1 MANSVEFQVQ
11 LKAVDG
17 EGREANLCPQ
27 NTVEDIWTGALES
40 GTLQLPGSSPTE
52 RLQQTLQNIRM
63 YLYNLSL
70 ISDVRR
76 QVVTRFDSDS
86 TTDIASAKSL
96 KLLKEVD
103 DNTIANL
110 KEHDETR
117 ATSTVFSH
125 VKLSD
130 SFETSAGAASDSVG
144 ASSKALYDAY
154 TKANKTA
161 ADNLKSHADSRS
173 TASKFF
179 HVALTDE
186 YSTENSTTQAAANS
200 IAASGYALY
209 RAYKYAKDSLTTHAD
224 SRATSTVY
232 SHVRLSDS
240 YGASDGAAA
249 DSVGASSKA
258 LHDAY
263 TKANK
268 TAADNLKTHSDSRS
282 TASVFSHV
290 ALTDDYTTENSK
302 TQAASNSIA
311 ASGYALY
318 RAYKYAKDSLQTHAD
333 SRANATDYS
342 HVKLTD
348 TFEQSM
354 GAATSSVAPSSK
366 ALYDAYTKANK
377 TAADNLKSHSDSRA
391 TGAAFSHVALT
402 DDYNVENS
410 TTQAAANSIAASG
423 YALYKA
429 YKYAKDSLTTHQDTK
444 ATDAVYSHVKLSDG
458 YTTSAGA
465 AADAVGA
472 SSKALYD
479 AYTKANKTAADN
491 LKSHAD
497 SRSTDKVYSH
507 VALTDEYTTENSAT
521 QAAAN
526 AVGASGYALFKAY
539 KYAKDSLQSHAD
551 SKATASAYSH
561 VKLTDAFETSS
572 GAATN
577 SIAPSSKA
585 LYDAYTKANKT
596 AADNLKS
603 HADSRSTAEAYSHV
617 ALTDEYA
624 AENSATQ
631 AAANAVGAS
640 GYALYRAYKYAK
652 DSLQSHA
659 DSRAT
664 ASAYSHVKLSD
675 SFETSDGAA
684 ADSVGASSKALYDA
698 YTKSNKTGADNLKSH
713 VDSRSTSEKYSHVAL
728 TDEYTT
734 ENSATQAAANAV
746 GASGYALYKAYKYAK
761 DSLQSH
767 ANSKA
772 TASAYSHVKLTDAF
786 ETSSGAAA
794 DSVGASSKALYD
806 AYTKANKTAADNLK
820 THSDS
825 RSTAEAYSHVA
836 LTDDYNVENSTTQA
850 AANSIGASGYALYK
864 AYKYAKDSLQSH
876 ADSRANA
883 TNYSHVKLSDSYT
896 KSGGAAADS
905 VGASS
910 KALYD
915 AYTKANKTAADNLKT
930 HSDSRA
936 TDAAFSHVALTDE
949 YAAENST
956 TQAAANAVGASG
968 YALYREHTYAK
979 NALTTHQNTK
989 ASGTVFSHVKLSDG
1003 YTASDGAAADAVGA
1017 SSKALYDAYTS
1028 ANKIASDALTAHAAV
1043 NGVAATKGHVK
1054 LADSYTTSGGA
1065 AADSV
1070 GASSKALVDAYNAL
1084 NAAKAPKNHATS
1096 ATTYGKGTTSAFGH
1110 LKVSD
1115 VYDSSVSGANA
1126 SGAVA
1131 ASQNAL
1137 YNAYAALLA
1146 LCDQNATDVSGK
1158 AVIAHAST
1166 EPKYGVGTV
1175 ENYGHVK
1182 LSDDYNTDNSTTA
1195 AAANSIAASSWAVY
1209 RAYSAATSAASTAL
1223 SNHNAARGTSSAF
1236 GHVKLSDNYTSSA
1249 GAASAAMGAS
1259 SKAVYDA
1266 YTAANSNS
1274 TSKVNTHA
1282 AVKATASALGHVTLS
1297 DDYATD
1303 NSKTGAAA
1311 NSIGASSYA
1320 VYRAYSAASSALST
1334 HSGTKATAS
1343 VYAHVKLSDAY
1354 TSSGGAA
1361 ADSVGASSK
1370 AVVDAYNAANTNS
1383 TNKVNTHSAVKAT
1396 ASVLGHVTLSD
1407 DYATENSTTGAAA
1420 NSIGA
1425 SSYAVYRAYTAA
1437 NSSSTSKVNTHAAVK
1452 ATASALGH
1460 VTLSDDYATENSTT
1474 GAAAN
1479 SIGASSYAV
1488 YRAYNAASS
1497 ALSTH
1502 SGKKATASVYAH
1514 VKLSDAYTSSGGA
1527 ASAAV
1532 GASSKA
1538 VNDAYNA
1545 ANTNSTNKV
1554 NTHAAVKATD
1564 SVLGHVTLSDEYATD
1579 NSTTGA
1585 AANAIGASSYAV
1597 YRAYNAASTAI
1608 NNHAAVKGVS
1618 DAFGHVKLS
1627 DAYTSSGGAAADSV
1641 GASSKAVNAAYTALN
1656 NAKAPK
1662 AHASTGTTY
1671 GIGTGSNYGHV
1682 KLSDTYDSA
1691 VTNGAAANALAA
1703 SQNALYNAY
1712 SALLGKI
1719 NTNATNISGK
1729 APTSHASTGTGY
1741 GAGTGS
1747 NYGHVKL
1754 SDAYDTDNST
1764 TGAAANA
1771 IGASSYAV
1779 YRAYSA
1785 ATSAASTALA
1795 NHAAVKGVSGT
1806 FGHVKLSDNYTSS
1819 AGAASASIG
1828 ASSKAVVDAYNALN
1842 SAKAPKSHASTGTG
1856 YGVGNAS
1863 NYGHVKLSDA
1873 YTSSAGAAANAIG
1886 ASSKALY
1893 DAYTALNNAI
1903 NTLKGT
1909 ALQRNARYVT
1919 ASDKTIALTLSAVTG
1934 SMAFTYTASS
1944 LVLNGTYLFLLK
1956 CNFTNVANMQR
1967 VMVEAYMN
1975 VTPSGGSAANKAL
1988 IEAACDMRAYATSF
2002 GGTVAT
2008 STNPA
2013 MGIHTFSSNHT
2024 VNSISLFAGI
2034 GLHDGLSTA
2043 TVTISSAEL
2052 FVIKIPV

>member
-40 GTLQLPGSSPTE
+40 GDLQLPGSSPTE
-52 RLQQTLQNIRM
+52 RLQQTLQNIRK

-258 LHDAY
+258 LYDAY

-366 ALYDAYTKANK
+366 ALYDAYTKSNK
-377 TAADNLKSHSDSRA
+377 TAADNLKSHNDSRA
-391 TGAAFSHVALT
+391 TDAAFSHVALT

-429 YKYAKDSLTTHQDTK
+429 YKYAKDSLKTHQDTK
-444 ATDAVYSHVKLSDG
+444 ATDTVYSHVKLSDG

-479 AYTKANKTAADN
+479 AYTKANKTAADT

-497 SRSTDKVYSH
+497 SRSTDKV
-507 VALTDEYTTENSAT
+507 
-521 QAAAN
+521 
-526 AVGASGYALFKAY
+526 
-539 KYAKDSLQSHAD
+539 
-551 SKATASAYSH
+551 
-561 VKLTDAFETSS
+561 
-572 GAATN
+572 
-577 SIAPSSKA
+577 
-585 LYDAYTKANKT
+585 
-596 AADNLKS
+596 
-603 HADSRSTAEAYSHV
+603 YSHV

-659 DSRAT
+659 DS
-664 ASAYSHVKLSD
+664 
-675 SFETSDGAA
+675 
-684 ADSVGASSKALYDA
+684 
-698 YTKSNKTGADNLKSH
+698 
-713 VDSRSTSEKYSHVAL
+713 
-728 TDEYTT
+728 
-734 ENSATQAAANAV
+734 
-746 GASGYALYKAYKYAK
+746 
-761 DSLQSH
+761 
-767 ANSKA
+767 KA

-794 DSVGASSKALYD
+794 NSIAPSSKALYD

-820 THSDS
+820 
-825 RSTAEAYSHVA
+825 
-836 LTDDYNVENSTTQA
+836 
-850 AANSIGASGYALYK
+850 
-864 AYKYAKDSLQSH
+864 SH
-876 ADSRANA
+876 ADSRA
-883 TNYSHVKLSDSYT
+883 
-896 KSGGAAADS
+896 
-905 VGASS
+905 
-910 KALYD
+910 
-915 AYTKANKTAADNLKT
+915 
-930 HSDSRA
+930 
-936 TDAAFSHVALTDE
+936 TDTAFSHVALTDE

-989 ASGTVFSHVKLSDG
+989 ATGTVFSHVKLSDG

-1028 ANKIASDALTAHAAV
+1028 ANKIASDALAAHAAV

-1084 NAAKAPKNHATS
+1084 NTAKAPKNHATS

-1146 LCDQNATDVSGK
+1146 LCNQNATDVSGK

-1223 SNHNAARGTSSAF
+1223 SNHNAVRGTSSAF

-1249 GAASAAMGAS
+1249 GAASAAIGAS

-1297 DDYATD
+1297 DDYATE

-1320 VYRAYSAASSALST
+1320 VYRAYSAA
-1334 HSGTKATAS
+1334 
-1343 VYAHVKLSDAY
+1343 
-1354 TSSGGAA
+1354 
-1361 ADSVGASSK
+1361 
-1370 AVVDAYNAANTNS
+1370 
-1383 TNKVNTHSAVKAT
+1383 
-1396 ASVLGHVTLSD
+1396 
-1407 DYATENSTTGAAA
+1407 
-1420 NSIGA
+1420 
-1425 SSYAVYRAYTAA
+1425 
-1437 NSSSTSKVNTHAAVK
+1437 
-1452 ATASALGH
+1452 
-1460 VTLSDDYATENSTT
+1460 
-1474 GAAAN
+1474 
-1479 SIGASSYAV
+1479 
-1488 YRAYNAASS
+1488 
-1497 ALSTH
+1497 
-1502 SGKKATASVYAH
+1502 
-1514 VKLSDAYTSSGGA
+1514 
-1527 ASAAV
+1527 
-1532 GASSKA
+1532 
-1538 VNDAYNA
+1538 
-1545 ANTNSTNKV
+1545 
-1554 NTHAAVKATD
+1554 
-1564 SVLGHVTLSDEYATD
+1564 
-1579 NSTTGA
+1579 
-1585 AANAIGASSYAV
+1585 
-1597 YRAYNAASTAI
+1597 
-1608 NNHAAVKGVS
+1608 
-1618 DAFGHVKLS
+1618 
-1627 DAYTSSGGAAADSV
+1627 
-1641 GASSKAVNAAYTALN
+1641 
-1656 NAKAPK
+1656 
-1662 AHASTGTTY
+1662 
-1671 GIGTGSNYGHV
+1671 
-1682 KLSDTYDSA
+1682 
-1691 VTNGAAANALAA
+1691 
-1703 SQNALYNAY
+1703 
-1712 SALLGKI
+1712 
-1719 NTNATNISGK
+1719 
-1729 APTSHASTGTGY
+1729 
-1741 GAGTGS
+1741 
-1747 NYGHVKL
+1747 
-1754 SDAYDTDNST
+1754 
-1764 TGAAANA
+1764 
-1771 IGASSYAV
+1771 
-1779 YRAYSA
+1779 
-1785 ATSAASTALA
+1785 TSAASTALS